1 MITMQYCYL
10 IDDESIFNLISSKII
25 SRSGWQGEVRVF
37 ISARTALEEIK
48 MHIANEGNLPDFIF
62 LDIRMPE
69 MDGFQ
74 FLEELINLPKEPLK
88 FIRVFMLSSSL
99 DQKEIIRSKQFP
111 MVKGFLSKPMDIQ
124 TIKDIFYNKF
134 TEL

>member
-1 MITMQYCYL
+1 
-10 IDDESIFNLISSKII
+10 
-25 SRSGWQGEVRVF
+25 
-37 ISARTALEEIK
+37 
-48 MHIANEGNLPDFIF
+48 MHIANEGYLPDFIF

-74 FLEELINLPKEPLK
+74 FLEELVNLPKEPLK
-88 FIRVFMLSSSL
+88 YIRIFMLSSSL
-99 DQKEIIRSKQFP
+99 DQKDVIRSQQFP

-134 TEL
+134 TELQLN

>member
-1 MITMQYCYL
+1 MQYCYL

>member
-1 MITMQYCYL
+1 MQYCYL
-10 IDDESIFNLISSKII
+10 IDDEPIFNLISSKII
-25 SRSGWQGEVRVF
+25 NRSGWQGEVRVF
-37 ISARTALEEIK
+37 ISARTAFEEIK
-48 MHIANEGNLPDFIF
+48 MHIANEGYLPDFIF

-69 MDGFQ
+69 MDGFE
-74 FLEELINLPKEPLK
+74 FLEELNNLPKDPLK
-88 FIRVFMLSSSL
+88 YIRVYMLSSSL
-99 DQKEIIRSKQFP
+99 DQKDIIRSHQYP

>member
-1 MITMQYCYL
+1 MQYCYL

-99 DQKEIIRSKQFP
+99 DQKEIIRSKQFT